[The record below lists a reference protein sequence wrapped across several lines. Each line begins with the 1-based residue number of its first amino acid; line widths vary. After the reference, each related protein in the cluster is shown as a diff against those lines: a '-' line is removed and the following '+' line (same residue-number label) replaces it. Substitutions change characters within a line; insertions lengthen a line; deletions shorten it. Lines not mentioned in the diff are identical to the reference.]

1 MLQVVDAP
9 QPGHLSW
16 WVCDEGLQR
25 EVLAGVTAAVCADAE
40 ANCSG
45 WAAAGECSNNR
56 AFMLDKCVILRGD
69 PK

>member
-9 QPGHLSW
+9 QPGHLAW

-40 ANCSG
+40 EHCPG
-45 WAAAGECSNNR
+45 WAVAGECSTNR
-56 AFMLDKCVILRGD
+56 AFMLDKCGFH
-69 PK
+69 